1 MLGSHE
7 GDLLRLH
14 LNATAAHVAAWIVVE
29 ASFTLSGLPRTPDG
43 ALMASLRAQYG
54 PKLVHA
60 IERELPCRGSLCK
73 GLSPHDAAFE
83 NEAYQRD
90 QCARHVHR
98 AGSCLGRS
106 RLARAIWPRTF
117 MVRETKKVCRGRHC
131 TAANTRESPTGWPLP
146 NLKLG
151 ACGHRSGGR
160 TLAWHSLRPSGYE
173 QSCTLVSDQQSHV
186 ARSWLAL
193 LAVGFTMA
201 EPKA

>member
-1 MLGSHE
+1 MEPSCRNRKLFSCLMLGSHE

-29 ASFTLSGLPRTPDG
+29 ASFTHSGLPRTPDG

-98 AGSCLGRS
+98 APATPAAEDL
-106 RLARAIWPRTF
+106 L
-117 MVRETKKVCRGRHC
+117 MVLDVDEVPSATQL
-131 TAANTRESPTGWPLP
+131 E
-146 NLKLG
+146 
-151 ACGHRSGGR
+151 
-160 TLAWHSLRPSGYE
+160 SLRRGDAAVSYTHL
-173 QSCTLVSDQQSHV
+173 TLPTKRIV
-186 ARSWLAL
+186 
-193 LAVGFTMA
+193 
-201 EPKA
+201 